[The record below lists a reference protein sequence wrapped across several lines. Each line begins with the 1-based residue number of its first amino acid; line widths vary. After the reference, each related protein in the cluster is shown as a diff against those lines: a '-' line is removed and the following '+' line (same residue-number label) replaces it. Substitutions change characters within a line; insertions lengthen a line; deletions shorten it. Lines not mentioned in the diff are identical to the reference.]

1 MAVNKDKP
9 FLVLG
14 SAASGVSLALDAFA
28 EWGYTTLN
36 AELTGLSPETV
47 ISFHTLLNG
56 GTGAVLAPKIS
67 PTTSP
72 EELGQVLLG
81 IQQAIPALQVL
92 LLNAP
97 DDTLVKRYLDS
108 GKTHPFEATAN
119 GLESAIALE
128 KQWLSNLRTI
138 FSKKDYAIDT
148 STTTPTE
155 LRLKIARV
163 LNRPVDNQQFTV
175 YLTTFGFKY
184 GAPQDAELMFDMRF
198 MSNPFYDE
206 TLRHLTGQD
215 KAVQDFIFN
224 LPQASEFF
232 DRWSV
237 LIAGMLPFYR
247 SEGKTRLAI
256 AVGCTGGKHRS
267 VCMGE
272 ALAGYLQAHC
282 PDYKIVLNHRETQR
296 WRNEP
301 ASMPTATSCAVPQ

>member
-1 MAVNKDKP
+1 
-9 FLVLG
+9 
-14 SAASGVSLALDAFA
+14 LDAFA
-28 EWGYTTLN
+28 EYGYNTLN
-36 AELTGLSPETV
+36 AELTGVAPDTANSV
-47 ISFHTLLNG
+47 YTLLNSES
-56 GTGAVLAPKIS
+56 GAVLAPKIS
-67 PTTSP
+67 AEKSP
-72 EELGQVLLG
+72 EEVGQALVA
-81 IQQAIPALQVL
+81 IQQALPNLQVL

-97 DDTLVKRYLDS
+97 DETLVKRYLDS
-108 GKTHPFEATAN
+108 GKTHPFESHAQ
-119 GLESAIALE
+119 GVEEAIALE
-128 KQWLSNLRTI
+128 KKWLNDLRAV
-138 FSKKDYAIDT
+138 FSKKDFAIDT

-163 LNRPVDNQQFTV
+163 LNRPVENQQFTV

-206 TLRHLTGQD
+206 NLRHLTGKD
-215 KAVQDFIFN
+215 PAIRDFLFN

-256 AVGCTGGKHRS
+256 AIGCTGGKHRS

-272 ALAGYLQAHC
+272 SLAAYLQEHC
-282 PDYKIVLNHRETQR
+282 PQYKIVLTHRETQR
-296 WRNEP
+296 WGSEP
-301 ASMPTATSCAVPQ
+301 ASAPTACAASLQ